1 MPEGDQALERL
12 CLDGLV
18 LQGQLQDVQAFDVDA
33 GRTGGMCTG
42 LAAYVIMQPET
53 RLDRPVKAYA
63 RRLGRIPWVYSVAVL
78 DEGCP
83 RGGTT
88 GIA

>member
-1 MPEGDQALERL
+1 
-12 CLDGLV
+12 
-18 LQGQLQDVQAFDVDA
+18 
-33 GRTGGMCTG
+33 MCTG